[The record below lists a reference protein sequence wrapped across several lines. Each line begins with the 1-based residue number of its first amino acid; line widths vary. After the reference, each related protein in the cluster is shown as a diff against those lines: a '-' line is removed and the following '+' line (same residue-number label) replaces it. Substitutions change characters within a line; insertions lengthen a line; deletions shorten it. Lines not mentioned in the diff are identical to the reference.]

1 MKAKDTVARDAA
13 RLRRVTIWGAVINVI
28 LAVIKIVS
36 GMMSGSVALVADG
49 VHSFSDLLTDV
60 VVVVGVYV
68 SDLPPDKTHPYGHGK
83 YETFASIIVSLALGA
98 VGIGI
103 AWEAGISL
111 YDHKESF
118 PGPVVLIVALLSI
131 VSKEALF
138 HATRIVAQQTD
149 RPSVLANAWH
159 HRSDALSSVAVLIGG
174 IAGLLGWGH
183 GDQIAGILVGVM
195 ILGVSIKMFADCIRE
210 LSEHSVAEETLAKV
224 RECLNGHT
232 DVMGWHRLRSRK
244 VGREVFMDVH
254 IFLQPDMTVAQG
266 HDIADTLEQEIRDV
280 VATPA
285 NITIHMEPFT
295 EHRASRNG
303 IV

>member
-1 MKAKDTVARDAA
+1 MRVPEVVARDAA
-13 RLRRVTIWGAVINVI
+13 RIRRITLWGAIVNVF

-36 GMMSGSVALVADG
+36 GVMSGSVALIADG

-83 YETFASIIVSLALGA
+83 YETFASMIVALALGA

-103 AWEAGISL
+103 AWEAGSSL
-111 YDHKESF
+111 YDHEESF
-118 PGPVVLIVALLSI
+118 PGPVVLIVAFVSI
-131 VSKEALF
+131 VAKEVLF
-138 HATRIVAQQTD
+138 HATRLVARQTN

-174 IAGLLGWGH
+174 AAGMMGWGH

-195 ILGVSIKMFADCIRE
+195 VLGVAIKLFAEGARE
-210 LSEHSVAEETLAKV
+210 LSEHAVSEDTLARV
-224 RECLNGHT
+224 RQCLDGHT
-232 DVMGWHRLRSRK
+232 DVRGWHRLRSRK

-266 HDIADTLEQEIRDV
+266 HDIADTLEREIRDMM
-280 VATPA
+280 ATPV
-285 NITIHMEPFT
+285 NITIHMEPYT
-295 EHRASRNG
+295 EARASRNG